1 MTAYVLPTPVDAVLL
16 GDLSGKDIEAIFGA
30 ASYAEWIEGNQP
42 IVKST
47 QTHRV
52 VALMPVYTMT
62 ARKTTRCIGVPFLV
76 DTGSPSTFFE
86 PTKAVE
92 LGYDVVDYVVVL
104 DQKVNYVASSGHY
117 SDINLLG
124 SNVLQN
130 TRLIVDYPNKTGS
143 IERLMSL
150 IMTTSYWVRYATA
163 VFEVAPAK
171 NTVDSLKK
179 AVKAEWD
186 ASNPG
191 NVLNMFKLTVKDYE
205 GNVLRPSAPL
215 KTNTEETAYMV
226 E

>member
-16 GDLSGKDIEAIFGA
+16 GDLSGKDIEDIFGA
-30 ASYAEWIEGNQP
+30 ASYADWIEGNQP

-52 VALMPVYTMT
+52 VALMPVYTVT
-62 ARKTTRCIGVPFLV
+62 ARKSTRCIGVPFLV

-104 DQKVNYVASSGHY
+104 EQRVNYVASSGHY
-117 SDINLLG
+117 SDINMLG

-150 IMTTSYWVRYATA
+150 TMTTSYWVKYATA
-163 VFEVAPAK
+163 VFKVLPAT
-171 NTVDSLKK
+171 NDIDSLKD
-179 AVKAEWD
+179 AVKAK
-186 ASNPG
+186 AQLLHPS
-191 NVLNMFKLTVKDYE
+191 FQLTVKDE
-205 GNVLRPSAPL
+205 KGNVLKASAPL
-215 KTNTEETAYMV
+215 AANTEETAYVV